1 MEWPE
6 KYKCVSKEFVIEIN
20 EFKIVPIRYQDRYLI
35 MKWRNEQLY
44 HLRQENSLSKKDQD
58 LYFEK
63 IIKKQFDEFNPNQI
77 LVSFLKNNKCIGY
90 GGLVHINWGDK
101 NAEISFIIDTKLEK
115 DYFNFYWGIFL
126 KMIENFGFSFINMK
140 KLYVYSFNLRPK
152 LYEVLLDSKYIKEAS
167 LKNHVFYNDK
177 FVDVY
182 IHSKFSN

>member
-90 GGLVHINWGDK
+90 GGLVHINWG
-101 NAEISFIIDTKLEK
+101 I
-115 DYFNFYWGIFL
+115 
-126 KMIENFGFSFINMK
+126 KMQK
-140 KLYVYSFNLRPK
+140 YH
-152 LYEVLLDSKYIKEAS
+152 LL
-167 LKNHVFYNDK
+167 
-177 FVDVY
+177 
-182 IHSKFSN
+182 